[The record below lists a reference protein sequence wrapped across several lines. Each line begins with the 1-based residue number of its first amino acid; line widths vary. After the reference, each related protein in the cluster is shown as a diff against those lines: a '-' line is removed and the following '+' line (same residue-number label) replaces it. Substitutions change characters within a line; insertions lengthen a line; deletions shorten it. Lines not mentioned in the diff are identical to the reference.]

1 MKVKALKSIFVQRL
15 RAVVAPGDEFDTSDS
30 HGKELI
36 AKGMAEFVADSD
48 VKEEQK
54 LSDYELE
61 LINEHTEELQE
72 QVSIKSGEIITLT
85 NSIAEKET
93 EITELTASITE
104 KDEKI
109 TELDAD
115 KTAKDTEIKDL
126 KADVELKETEIT
138 ELTAK
143 IAELQAAK
151 ESTGEKVDDKKSTD
165 KGKKA

>member
-54 LSDYELE
+54 LSDYESG
-61 LINEHTEELQE
+61 LIDEHTEELQE

-85 NSIAEKET
+85 NSITEKEAEITELTAKVTEKDQRIAALETEGVAKDSEITDLKADINSKET
-93 EITELTASITE
+93 EITELTV
-104 KDEKI
+104 KI
-109 TELDAD
+109 S
-115 KTAKDTEIKDL
+115 
-126 KADVELKETEIT
+126 
-138 ELTAK
+138 
-143 IAELQAAK
+143 ELQAAK
-151 ESTGEKVDDKKSTD
+151 ESSSEKSDDKKSTD